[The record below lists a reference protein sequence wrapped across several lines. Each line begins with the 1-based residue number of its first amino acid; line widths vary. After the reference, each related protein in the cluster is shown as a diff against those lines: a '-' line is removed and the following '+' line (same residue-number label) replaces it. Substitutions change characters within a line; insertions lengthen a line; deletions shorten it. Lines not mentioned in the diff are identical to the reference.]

1 MEQNG
6 YIIKVDI
13 LIEWVSLMVVLMR
26 NNMICIC
33 LDLFDLN
40 KVVKRIYYFMK
51 IVEDIVLN
59 IFNVCV
65 FFKLDVKL
73 GFFQIKLNEKLL
85 YLIIFNILIGRYRWL
100 CFLFGIKF
108 VFEIFQYIMDQM
120 FEGIE
125 GVVVVMDDI
134 FIGGWD
140 VEYYDQIFRK
150 VIERV
155 IQYNLKFNYDKCE
168 IRQL

>member
-1 MEQNG
+1 
-6 YIIKVDI
+6 
-13 LIEWVSLMVVLMR
+13 
-26 NNMICIC
+26 
-33 LDLFDLN
+33 
-40 KVVKRIYYFMK
+40 
-51 IVEDIVLN
+51 
-59 IFNVCV
+59 
-65 FFKLDVKL
+65 
-73 GFFQIKLNEKLL
+73 
-85 YLIIFNILIGRYRWL
+85 
-100 CFLFGIKF
+100 
-108 VFEIFQYIMDQM
+108 MDQM